1 MAFREMLI
9 EIDSPE
15 HSEAVQKKLFELG
28 YEWRWMRD
36 RERCD
41 PYYREQCQAIRCADD
56 GLLMQAS
63 CEFYTENYPHLPWV
77 DILAE
82 QQQEAQEPVKPPIG
96 LVPRNIFE
104 DNMRQQRAND
114 ILAAMQRYA
123 EASKAVPVEWIDELK
138 EFVC

>member
-9 EIDSPE
+9 KIYSPE

-28 YEWRWMRD
+28 FRWEFSAQRGNTLLQGL
-36 RERCD
+36 CGV
-41 PYYREQCQAIRCADD
+41 IRCASD
-56 GLLMQAS
+56 GLLGHDSEGYYNA
-63 CEFYTENYPHLPWV
+63 EYPHLPWV

-96 LVPRNIFE
+96 LMPRNIFE
-104 DNMRQQRAND
+104 ATTRQQRANK

-123 EASKAVPVEWIDELK
+123 EAGKAVPVGWIDALK
-138 EFVC
+138 ELVC